1 MDLEVVL
8 EASQHG
14 GESLM
19 LATVACG
26 DEYHRTWQR
35 FAQPNWER
43 FAARHGYGLAVL
55 RETLFPP
62 KVAYGWNKFVLP
74 KSVRDRLGHEGHV
87 LVLDAD
93 QSFSPIAPPIE
104 LAPDVYGLV
113 PLEAWTDD
121 TVRNRKLT
129 GFLRRQFLDSDYP
142 LDSVLIMSADD
153 WEAGGLLD
161 LAGQLPISSGFM
173 LIPPGLI
180 DDLAGLA
187 EFAYHPD
194 AAWDGGGGD
203 QIFASRELQQRPHRF
218 LDRRWQGIWPNI
230 MSDRYPALYFDAPV
244 AYVEAQ
250 RSIASALFDHWCIH
264 FATSWPEKQYWQVDW
279 MAYWDERLGVRET
292 DLLNEYLAA
301 DVTPRS
307 YGRLAAPDI
316 ALIQDIG
323 S

>member
-1 MDLEVVL
+1 
-8 EASQHG
+8 
-14 GESLM
+14 M

-43 FAARHGYGLAVL
+43 FAARHGYGLTVL

-62 KVAYGWNKFVLP
+62 RRSRTDGTSSLYQSRCEIDLDTKVMSSCWMLTRV
-74 KSVRDRLGHEGHV
+74 SHRSH
-87 LVLDAD
+87 
-93 QSFSPIAPPIE
+93 PPIE
-104 LAPDVYGLV
+104 LAPDVYGV
-113 PLEAWTDD
+113 VQLEAWTDD
-121 TVRNRKLT
+121 TVKYRKLT
-129 GFLRRQFLDSDYP
+129 GLLRRRFLDSDYP
-142 LDSVLIMSADD
+142 LDSGLIVSAED

-161 LAGQLPISSGFM
+161 LAGQLPISSGFV
-173 LIPPGLI
+173 LIPSGLI

-194 AAWDGGGGD
+194 AAWDRGDGD

-218 LDRRWQGIWPNI
+218 LDRRWQGIWPSI
-230 MSDRYPALYFDAPV
+230 MLDRFPAHYFDAPV

-250 RSIASALFDHWCIH
+250 KSIVSALFDHWCIH

-307 YGRLAAPDI
+307 YGRLAAPDM
-316 ALIQDIG
+316 ALILDIG
-323 S
+323 TEVDP